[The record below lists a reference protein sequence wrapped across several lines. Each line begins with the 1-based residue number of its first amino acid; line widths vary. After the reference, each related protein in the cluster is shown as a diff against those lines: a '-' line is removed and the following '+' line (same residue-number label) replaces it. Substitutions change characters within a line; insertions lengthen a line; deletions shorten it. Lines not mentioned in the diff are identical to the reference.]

1 MEIVNELKRCAGR
14 YVNVGQFLRYV
25 GSCNARKADQFFAN
39 LKREPEREVF
49 RRILGW
55 IDKRRGKT
63 AMIHLRVHN
72 ENKELC
78 IILA

>member
-25 GSCNARKADQFFAN
+25 GNCNASNANELFAN
-39 LKREPEREVF
+39 LPEKEVF

-55 IDKRRGKT
+55 IDKR
-63 AMIHLRVHN
+63 
-72 ENKELC
+72 
-78 IILA
+78 